1 MNKDR
6 KAVLR
11 NAAAFGIVI
20 GLWLLFAMMTTDLV
34 TLLEGLTA
42 VVFVTLITLLASD
55 AMEKA
60 FFAPAKLTW
69 QYLILGILILATDGL
84 WLFFASCTTWMQFV
98 LRGLLMAAV
107 GAGTFCWYWF
117 FYKMSV
123 MTESER
129 LIRIL
134 SKAYAKAAK
143 AFPALDDEGVRNA
156 LKETLFC
163 RLEGDSLEGEL
174 LTDQP
179 FVPQCRTYNQL
190 ADSSD
195 ISAQEKSSAM
205 TNIASYINTLIARR
219 TSKAKKDKTSE

>member
-1 MNKDR
+1 M
-6 KAVLR
+6 
-11 NAAAFGIVI
+11 AAA
-20 GLWLLFAMMTTDLV
+20 
-34 TLLEGLTA
+34 
-42 VVFVTLITLLASD
+42 
-55 AMEKA
+55 
-60 FFAPAKLTW
+60 
-69 QYLILGILILATDGL
+69 
-84 WLFFASCTTWMQFV
+84 
-98 LRGLLMAAV
+98 

-179 FVPQCRTYNQL
+179 FVSRYGTYNSV
-190 ADSSD
+190 AHSSTP
-195 ISAQEKSSAM
+195 SAQEKSAAL
-205 TNIASYINTLIARR
+205 TNIATYINTLIARR
-219 TSKAKKDKTSE
+219 NRDTASA

>member
-1 MNKDR
+1 MKDR
-6 KAVLR
+6 
-11 NAAAFGIVI
+11 NAIFKNLAAFGIVI
-20 GLWLLFAMMTTDLV
+20 GLWVLFALMTADLCV
-34 TLLEGLTA
+34 LAEGLTV
-42 VVFVTLITLLASD
+42 VVFITVIAFLVED

-60 FFAPAKLTW
+60 FTDPGLFTW
-69 QYLILGILILATDGL
+69 QYLVGGFLVLVSDGL
-84 WLFFASCTTWMQFV
+84 WLFFASYSTWLQFA
-98 LRGLLMAAV
+98 LRGLLMLAAA
-107 GAGTFCWYWF
+107 AGTFCWYWF

-195 ISAQEKSSAM
+195 IPAQEKSAAM
-205 TNIASYINTLIARR
+205 TNIASYINLLIARR
-219 TSKAKKDKTSE
+219 TKKDKASE

>member
-6 KAVLR
+6 KAFLK

-20 GLWLLFAMMTTDLV
+20 GLWLLFALMTADIA

-42 VVFVTLITLLASD
+42 VVFVTVITLLASD

-60 FFAPAKLTW
+60 FFESAKLTS
-69 QYLILGILILATDGL
+69 QYLPLRIFTLVTDGL
-84 WLFFASCTTWMQFV
+84 CPFFAPCTTCMQPTPT
-98 LRGLLMAAV
+98 GLLIAAA

-163 RLEGDSLEGEL
+163 RLEGDCLEGEL

-190 ADSSD
+190 ADSGD
-195 ISAQEKSSAM
+195 IPAQEKSAAM
-205 TNIASYINTLIARR
+205 TNIASYINLLIARR
-219 TSKAKKDKTSE
+219 TKKDKASE